1 MSARRDYRPS
11 ARNIKRRTVFRAP
24 LPLNALDR
32 QTGILLVGHGTRRPE
47 GNRAFL
53 DLCRASARLAGKAA
67 VEPCFLEIAEPR
79 IDRGL
84 ANLARRG
91 VSRLVVV
98 PMQLTAGRHVQHDIP
113 NQVHQALKRLPRMSV
128 AFANHLG
135 SHAGLVELAEERLD
149 RAVGGRARARGCA
162 LVLVARGSRDPAAR
176 DEIVRLARLRR
187 ELNGMGEV
195 FASFLAMSEPS
206 FGAVLDRA
214 ALANWDRV
222 VVQPHLLLPGQLTRR
237 VEARIRDMSAR
248 YSQTEWI
255 IASPLGPDA
264 RLAVMALD
272 LATEA
277 LSVGFSLD

>member
-1 MSARRDYRPS
+1 M
-11 ARNIKRRTVFRAP
+11 TV
-24 LPLNALDR
+24 LNS

-53 DLCRASARLAGKAA
+53 DLCRASALLAGRAA
-67 VEPCFLEIAEPR
+67 VEPCFLEIAEPA

-91 VSRLVVV
+91 VSRLVIV

-113 NQVHQALKRLPRMSV
+113 NQVRQALKRLPRMSV

-135 SHAGLVELAEERLD
+135 SHAGLVELAEERLN
-149 RAVGGRARARGCA
+149 RAVGGRVPARSCA
-162 LVLVARGSRDPAAR
+162 LVLVARGSRDPAVR

-195 FASFLAMSEPS
+195 FASFLAMSEPL
-206 FGAVLDRA
+206 FDEVLDRT

-222 VVQPHLLLPGQLTRR
+222 VVQPHLLLPGLLTRR
-237 VEARIRDMSAR
+237 VEATIRNMSAR

-255 IASPLGPDA
+255 TTAPLGPDA
-264 RLAVMALD
+264 RLAAMALD

-277 LSVGFSLD
+277 LRD